1 MKLRTALLTL
11 ITVFATSLSQAE
23 SKFNYRTYLEPV
35 KVNNK
40 DQYDYNYMILLTY
53 QEAYSF
59 LFKEKHTSTY
69 SDNLNNLRI
78 RCDDIGAM
86 QTKKDFIQLNKQ
98 FATVQELNFELTD
111 KLIASHKKNV
121 GDNCKA
127 IYDLSKKEAQKEL
140 RKMGYK

>member
-53 QEAYSF
+53 EEAYSF

-98 FATVQELNFELTD
+98 FATVKELNFELTD

-140 RKMGYK
+140 IKMGYK